1 MKEHYEN
8 ENEEMKKS
16 QRGGGTKVLNKDG
29 TVKSPD
35 FLSKPHSPPT
45 YVANRSKK

>member
-8 ENEEMKKS
+8 ENEEINKS
-16 QRGGGTKVLNKDG
+16 QRGGGEKVLNKDG

-35 FLSKPHSPPT
+35 FLSKPPPPPT
-45 YVANRSKK
+45 YVANMSK